1 MKNISLIKVT
11 FTVVGMALASS
22 LVSANDIIPKS
33 KPVIEVPASTNI
45 QFEQLDLDKN
55 NLLSLV
61 ETTKHKMIHSAFTK
75 IDLNDDAT
83 ISKDEF
89 DKFTK

>member
-22 LVSANDIIPKS
+22 LVSANDLTPKNM
-33 KPVIEVPASTNI
+33 PFVAVPTSTNI
-45 QFEQLDLDKN
+45 EFEQLDSDKN

-61 ETTKHKMIHSAFTK
+61 ETESNVIIHSAFTK

-89 DKFTK
+89 AKFTK